1 MRVGWPAAVAVLWLA
16 VGLSAQTV
24 PRAVPERP
32 CRQHPLLAGR
42 CFTIRGRMSLAN
54 GNPSIRIWRVGT
66 KRILGV
72 SDGRFKMDGY
82 ANVPPSVAG
91 RLSWDTQLFGDFV
104 VCPFT
109 RDEPDVMRLICVDS
123 ASNLKVR
130 PIKDR

>member
-1 MRVGWPAAVAVLWLA
+1 MRVGWPAAVGVLLLA
-16 VGLSAQTV
+16 VCSPAQSLL
-24 PRAVPERP
+24 RAAPDRP
-32 CRQHPLLAGR
+32 CRQHPQLSGP
-42 CFTIRGRMSLAN
+42 CFTIRGRMRLAN

-82 ANVPPSVAG
+82 ANVPPAVAG

-109 RDEPDVMRLICVDS
+109 GDEPDVMRLICVDS